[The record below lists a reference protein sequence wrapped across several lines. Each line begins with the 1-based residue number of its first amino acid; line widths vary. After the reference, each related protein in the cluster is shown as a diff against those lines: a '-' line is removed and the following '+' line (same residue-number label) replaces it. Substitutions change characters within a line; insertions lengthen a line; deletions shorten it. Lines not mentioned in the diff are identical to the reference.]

1 MKILNKRLKGSNLSY
16 NGISIEFDSNGI
28 SSDLEDKVAKDLAT
42 LANYELVEEPKKR
55 ESKKEEPKKEEPKK
69 EEPKK
74 EEPKKEEPK
83 KEEPKKEE
91 PKKPAA
97 KRSTARKTTTKIEDK

>member
-55 ESKKEEPKKEEPKK
+55 E
-69 EEPKK
+69 
-74 EEPKKEEPK
+74 PK

>member
-42 LANYELVEEPKKR
+42 LANYELVEEPKKPAT
-55 ESKKEEPKKEEPKK
+55 KKEEPKT
-69 EEPKK
+69 
-74 EEPKKEEPK
+74 
-83 KEEPKKEE
+83 EEPKKEE
-91 PKKPAA
+91 PKKPAT
-97 KRSTARKTTTKIEDK
+97 KRSTARKTTAKTDGK

>member
-42 LANYELVEEPKKR
+42 LANYELVEEP
-55 ESKKEEPKKEEPKK
+55 EKKEPEKK
-69 EEPKK
+69 
-74 EEPKKEEPK
+74 EPK

-91 PKKPAA
+91 PKKPAN
-97 KRSTARKTTTKIEDK
+97 KRSTARKTTAKTEDK

>member
-28 SSDLEDKVAKDLAT
+28 SSDLEAKVAKDLAT
-42 LANYELVEEPKKR
+42 LANYELVEEP
-55 ESKKEEPKKEEPKK
+55 E
-69 EEPKK
+69 K

-97 KRSTARKTTTKIEDK
+97 KRSTARETTAKTEDK

>member
-42 LANYELVEEPKKR
+42 LANYELVEEPKK
-55 ESKKEEPKKEEPKK
+55 
-69 EEPKK
+69 
-74 EEPKKEEPK
+74 
-83 KEEPKKEE
+83 
-91 PKKPAA
+91 PAT
-97 KRSTARKTTTKIEDK
+97 KRSTARKTTAKTEDK

>member
-42 LANYELVEEPKKR
+42 LANYELVEEPKK
-55 ESKKEEPKKEEPKK
+55 K
-69 EEPKK
+69 
-74 EEPKKEEPK
+74 EPKKEEPK

-91 PKKPAA
+91 PKKPAT
-97 KRSTARKTTTKIEDK
+97 KRSTARKTTAKTEDK

>member
-55 ESKKEEPKKEEPKK
+55 E
-69 EEPKK
+69 
-74 EEPKKEEPK
+74 PKKEEPK

>member
-42 LANYELVEEPKKR
+42 LANYELVEEPKKA
-55 ESKKEEPKKEEPKK
+55 
-69 EEPKK
+69 
-74 EEPKKEEPK
+74 
-83 KEEPKKEE
+83 EPKKEE
-91 PKKPAA
+91 PKKPAT
-97 KRSTARKTTTKIEDK
+97 KRSTARKTTAKTEDK

>member
-42 LANYELVEEPKKR
+42 LSNYELVEEPKK
-55 ESKKEEPKKEEPKK
+55 EEPE
-69 EEPKK
+69 K

-97 KRSTARKTTTKIEDK
+97 KRSTARETTAKTEDK

>member
-42 LANYELVEEPKKR
+42 LANYELVEEPKNK
-55 ESKKEEPKKEEPKK
+55 EPKKEEPKK

-74 EEPKKEEPK
+74 EEL
-83 KEEPKKEE
+83 
-91 PKKPAA
+91 KKPATE
-97 KRSTARKTTTKIEDK
+97 RSTARKTTTKTEDK

>member
-69 EEPKK
+69 
-74 EEPKKEEPK
+74 
-83 KEEPKKEE
+83 
-91 PKKPAA
+91 PAA

>member
-74 EEPKKEEPK
+74 
-83 KEEPKKEE
+83 
-91 PKKPAA
+91 PAA

>member
-42 LANYELVEEPKKR
+42 LANYELVEEPKK
-55 ESKKEEPKKEEPKK
+55 K
-69 EEPKK
+69 
-74 EEPKKEEPK
+74 EPKKEEPK

>member
-42 LANYELVEEPKKR
+42 LANYELVEEPKNK
-55 ESKKEEPKKEEPKK
+55 
-69 EEPKK
+69 
-74 EEPKKEEPK
+74 EPKKEEPK

-91 PKKPAA
+91 PKKPAT
-97 KRSTARKTTTKIEDK
+97 KRSTARKTTTKTEDK

>member
-42 LANYELVEEPKKR
+42 LANYELVEEPKK
-55 ESKKEEPKKEEPKK
+55 K
-69 EEPKK
+69 
-74 EEPKKEEPK
+74 EPK

-91 PKKPAA
+91 PKKPAT
-97 KRSTARKTTTKIEDK
+97 KRSTARKTTAKTEDK

>member
-16 NGISIEFDSNGI
+16 NGISIEFDSDGI

-42 LANYELVEEPKKR
+42 LSNYELVEEPKK
-55 ESKKEEPKKEEPKK
+55 EEPE
-69 EEPKK
+69 
-74 EEPKKEEPK
+74 

-97 KRSTARKTTTKIEDK
+97 KRSTARETTAKTEDK

>member
-42 LANYELVEEPKKR
+42 LANYELVEEPKK
-55 ESKKEEPKKEEPKK
+55 
-69 EEPKK
+69 
-74 EEPKKEEPK
+74 
-83 KEEPKKEE
+83 EEPKKEE
-91 PKKPAA
+91 PKKPAT
-97 KRSTARKTTTKIEDK
+97 KRSTARKTTAKTEDK

>member
-74 EEPKKEEPK
+74 
-83 KEEPKKEE
+83 
-91 PKKPAA
+91 PAA
-97 KRSTARKTTTKIEDK
+97 KRSTARKTTAKIEDK

>member
-42 LANYELVEEPKKR
+42 LANYELVEEPKK
-55 ESKKEEPKKEEPKK
+55 K
-69 EEPKK
+69 
-74 EEPKKEEPK
+74 EPK

-97 KRSTARKTTTKIEDK
+97 KRSTARKTTAKTEDK

>member
-42 LANYELVEEPKKR
+42 LANYELVEEPKK
-55 ESKKEEPKKEEPKK
+55 
-69 EEPKK
+69 
-74 EEPKKEEPK
+74 
-83 KEEPKKEE
+83 
-91 PKKPAA
+91 PAA
-97 KRSTARKTTTKIEDK
+97 KRSTARETTAKTEDK

>member
-42 LANYELVEEPKKR
+42 LANYELVEEP
-55 ESKKEEPKKEEPKK
+55 EKKEPEKK
-69 EEPKK
+69 
-74 EEPKKEEPK
+74 EPK

-91 PKKPAA
+91 PKKPAT
-97 KRSTARKTTTKIEDK
+97 KRSTARKTTAKTEDK

>member
-42 LANYELVEEPKKR
+42 LANYELVEEPKT
-55 ESKKEEPKKEEPKK
+55 EEPKT
-69 EEPKK
+69 
-74 EEPKKEEPK
+74 
-83 KEEPKKEE
+83 EE
-91 PKKPAA
+91 PKKPAT
-97 KRSTARKTTTKIEDK
+97 KRSTARKTTAKIEDK

>member
-42 LANYELVEEPKKR
+42 LGNYEMVED
-55 ESKKEEPKKEEPKK
+55 PKKEEPKK
-69 EEPKK
+69 EA
-74 EEPKKEEPK
+74 
-83 KEEPKKEE
+83 
-91 PKKPAA
+91 PKKPAT
-97 KRSTARKTTTKIEDK
+97 KRSTARKTTAKTEDK

>member
-28 SSDLEDKVAKDLAT
+28 SSDLEDKVAKSLAT
-42 LANYELVEEPKKR
+42 LANYELV
-55 ESKKEEPKKEEPKK
+55 
-69 EEPKK
+69 
-74 EEPKKEEPK
+74 EEPK

-91 PKKPAA
+91 PKKPAT
-97 KRSTARKTTTKIEDK
+97 KRSTARKTTAKTEGK

>member
-42 LANYELVEEPKKR
+42 LANYELVEEPKK
-55 ESKKEEPKKEEPKK
+55 EEPE
-69 EEPKK
+69 
-74 EEPKKEEPK
+74 
-83 KEEPKKEE
+83 KEE
-91 PKKPAA
+91 PKKPAT
-97 KRSTARKTTTKIEDK
+97 KRSTARKTTAKTEDK

>member
-1 MKILNKRLKGSNLSY
+1 MKILNKHLKGSNLSY

-42 LANYELVEEPKKR
+42 LANYELVEEPKK
-55 ESKKEEPKKEEPKK
+55 
-69 EEPKK
+69 

-97 KRSTARKTTTKIEDK
+97 KRSTARQTTAKTEDK

>member
-42 LANYELVEEPKKR
+42 LANYELVEEPKK
-55 ESKKEEPKKEEPKK
+55 KEPKKEEPKK
-69 EEPKK
+69 EEPT
-74 EEPKKEEPK
+74 
-83 KEEPKKEE
+83 
-91 PKKPAA
+91 KPAA
-97 KRSTARKTTTKIEDK
+97 KRSTARQTTAKAEDK

>member
-42 LANYELVEEPKKR
+42 LANYELVEEPKK
-55 ESKKEEPKKEEPKK
+55 
-69 EEPKK
+69 
-74 EEPKKEEPK
+74 
-83 KEEPKKEE
+83 EEPKKEE
-91 PKKPAA
+91 PKKPAT
-97 KRSTARKTTTKIEDK
+97 KRSTARKTTTKTEDK

>member
-42 LANYELVEEPKKR
+42 LANYELVEEPKK
-55 ESKKEEPKKEEPKK
+55 
-69 EEPKK
+69 
-74 EEPKKEEPK
+74 
-83 KEEPKKEE
+83 EEPKKEE
-91 PKKPAA
+91 PKKPAT
-97 KRSTARKTTTKIEDK
+97 KRSTARKTTAKTEGK

>member
-42 LANYELVEEPKKR
+42 LANYELVEEPKK
-55 ESKKEEPKKEEPKK
+55 
-69 EEPKK
+69 
-74 EEPKKEEPK
+74 
-83 KEEPKKEE
+83 EE
-91 PKKPAA
+91 PKKPAT
-97 KRSTARKTTTKIEDK
+97 KRSTARKTTAKTEDK